1 MVIYTYFCYHELS
14 LEVSVNERNS
24 NISVFESEQND
35 KTRKPYVQPS
45 YFKKCC
51 ALRLTFMD
59 IRIDKVVVDI

>member
-45 YFKKCC
+45 YFKKVLCPE
-51 ALRLTFMD
+51 
-59 IRIDKVVVDI
+59 IDFYGHQAR

>member
-24 NISVFESEQND
+24 SISVFESEQND

-45 YFKKCC
+45 YFKKS
-51 ALRLTFMD
+51 
-59 IRIDKVVVDI
+59 VVPLD